1 MSIDEEKLI
10 GLYPELHH
18 YTGWEALKGIVSLN
32 TFWATHYKYL
42 NDLTEVVHM
51 KAYLA
56 SLVPRNR
63 PERRSAVK
71 KIQELYDKTFTK
83 FVTPYIVSFT
93 THSAGSDFDRENGIT
108 NQWIPSKASDGSE
121 IGGYGRHGCA
131 LVFDARQLN
140 DMINREFESFLY
152 SQTTLSNVVYN
163 QGIDGFK
170 LSFTSLIPEASWFL
184 WDKDAELRPGYKG
197 LPKNYARAEEF
208 INEFVKSAVSFKHGK
223 WSQEQEVRIVAHPK
237 HVSELAYI
245 KDTDPDD
252 IKALRNRQPKQIH
265 HRKKDGRT
273 IPFIKLFDGLN
284 ATLQIKRIIVA
295 PDKDQAALYEQVKR
309 LVADTIP
316 VHRSELELDR

>member
-1 MSIDEEKLI
+1 
-10 GLYPELHH
+10 
-18 YTGWEALKGIVSLN
+18 
-32 TFWATHYKYL
+32 
-42 NDLTEVVHM
+42 
-51 KAYLA
+51 
-56 SLVPRNR
+56 
-63 PERRSAVK
+63 
-71 KIQELYDKTFTK
+71 
-83 FVTPYIVSFT
+83 
-93 THSAGSDFDRENGIT
+93 
-108 NQWIPSKASDGSE
+108 
-121 IGGYGRHGCA
+121 
-131 LVFDARQLN
+131 
-140 DMINREFESFLY
+140 MINREFESFLY
-152 SQTTLSNVVYN
+152 R
-163 QGIDGFK
+163 
-170 LSFTSLIPEASWFL
+170 IPEASWFL

-273 IPFIKLFDGLN
+273 IPFTKLFDCLN
-284 ATLQIKRIIVA
+284 ATLPIKRIIVA

-309 LVADTIP
+309 LVGDTIP